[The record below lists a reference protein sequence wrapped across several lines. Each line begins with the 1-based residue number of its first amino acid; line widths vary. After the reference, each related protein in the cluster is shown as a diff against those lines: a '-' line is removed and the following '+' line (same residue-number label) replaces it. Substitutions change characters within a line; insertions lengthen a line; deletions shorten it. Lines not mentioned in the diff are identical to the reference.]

1 MAFRST
7 DNLFFENA
15 TILYRNFQGLEKRS
29 PTGIIVNEEGSRN
42 FSVIIDDP
50 DTAARLKEDGWNVK
64 IRMPREDGDTTLNY
78 LTIRVRFDRVP
89 PKVWLVTTRNGQ
101 VTSKNQ
107 LDESTIDQLDQ
118 VDIVNVD
125 LEVNPYHHK
134 MDDGITAYLREGF
147 FTIAESRFADK
158 YRIDDNA
165 DLPWE

>member
-7 DNLFFENA
+7 DNLFFDNA

-29 PTGIIVNEEGSRN
+29 PSGTVVNEEGSRN

-64 IRMPREDGDTTLNY
+64 IRTPREEGDATLNY
-78 LTIRVRFDRVP
+78 LTIKVRFDRFP
-89 PKVWLVTTRNGQ
+89 PKVWLVTTRNGK
-101 VTSKNQ
+101 VASKNL
-107 LDESTIDQLDQ
+107 LDESTIGQLDQ
-118 VDIVNVD
+118 IDIVDVD
-125 LEVNPYHHK
+125 LEVNPSYHK
-134 MDDGITAYLREGF
+134 KDDGITAYLREGF
-147 FTIAESRFADK
+147 FTIAESRFAEK

>member
-7 DNLFFENA
+7 DNLFFDNA

-29 PTGIIVNEEGSRN
+29 PSGTVVNEEGSRN

-64 IRMPREDGDTTLNY
+64 IRTPREEGDPTLNY
-78 LTIRVRFDRVP
+78 LTIKVRFDRFP
-89 PKVWLVTTRNGQ
+89 PKVWLVTTRNGK
-101 VTSKNQ
+101 VTSKNL
-107 LDESTIDQLDQ
+107 LDESTSGQLDH
-118 VDIVNVD
+118 VDIVDVD
-125 LEVNPYHHK
+125 LEVNPSHHK
-134 MDDGITAYLREGF
+134 RDDGITAYLREGF